1 MKILKNLLHY
11 TLQYIKYMYNIT
23 HLVCPKFSSVSVER
37 TVVVGLSKQGLD
49 REKDGAD
56 LSRIKLHT
64 YYDNYSFGHLEF
76 IQIYFFDHSANL
88 ERDSSSQTFY

>member
-1 MKILKNLLHY
+1 
-11 TLQYIKYMYNIT
+11 MYNIT

-56 LSRIKLHT
+56 LSRIKLHPLIT
-64 YYDNYSFGHLEF
+64 IQLEF
-76 IQIYFFDHSANL
+76 IQIYFLDHSANL

>member
-1 MKILKNLLHY
+1 
-11 TLQYIKYMYNIT
+11 MYNIT

-56 LSRIKLHT
+56 LSRIKLHLIILSIT
-64 YYDNYSFGHLEF
+64 IHSEF
-76 IQIYFFDHSANL
+76 IQRYFFYHSANL
-88 ERDSSSQTFY
+88 EKDSSSQTFY